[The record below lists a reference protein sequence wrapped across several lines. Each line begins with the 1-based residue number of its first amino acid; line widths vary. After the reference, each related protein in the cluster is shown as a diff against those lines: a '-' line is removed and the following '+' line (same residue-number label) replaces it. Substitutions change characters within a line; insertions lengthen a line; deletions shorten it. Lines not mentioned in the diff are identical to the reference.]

1 MLFFFGDVKRQLST
15 GVLDK
20 ILSLTLTDIA
30 GSTPEI
36 TQNKPYIS
44 ARMSI
49 GLFGIASR
57 EAHAQGLYRLFKNQ
71 NGVHYCIFEAKLQL
85 KTDWFDH

>member
-1 MLFFFGDVKRQLST
+1 MRDAKHFILQFLTITKNALFFGEVKRHLST

-20 ILSLTLTDIA
+20 ILSMTLTDIA

-44 ARMSI
+44 ARMSK

-57 EAHAQGLYRLFKNQ
+57 ETHAQGLYIL
-71 NGVHYCIFEAKLQL
+71 
-85 KTDWFDH
+85 